1 MKKILV
7 LLITALMLFSIT
19 GVNAFASSSYESELL
34 SALSIMQGDPDG
46 NMRYED
52 KVSRAEC
59 AKIIVATSKYRDRVD
74 TNSKSSPFKDV
85 TSTHWAAP
93 YVTAGVKNG
102 LFKGYFD
109 ATFRPSNTV
118 LFEEAVTMLLRIL
131 DYTDED
137 LGNDWPYDQI
147 DMAKKMGMLDD
158 VNKSIGQELTRRDIS
173 KLVYNTL
180 NSSAKSSQDTYLSSF
195 NRTIG
200 PKTVLSANWY
210 EEFGADSSI
219 RVMRDGVK
227 SSVSEVL
234 TNDIAYYMEE
244 YKTALVYSKKVTG
257 IYENATPNKNAPDS
271 VTVSGVVYNI
281 EGDGAYSKLSSGGTF
296 NYGDTVTLLLGKSG
310 DVADVL
316 TSTQVLDKVYGFLL
330 GTGTKE
336 TTISG
341 DATTRPYIKLLLS
354 SGKTAEYITSKDY
367 SSYLNRAVAVTLKDG
382 TATVATVSSQNG
394 ISGKFV
400 WNSATKKLGN
410 TPVSADVKI
419 TEVSSTSLS
428 DNIIY
433 GTVFPQ
439 RLDGITFTSGKVLY
453 ANKNSNGE
461 IDEMILLDVTG
472 DIYTYGIITKA
483 TKNVDTMSISGS
495 YEYITG
501 GNHYSVSTNN
511 KAFGVSA
518 GEAVKIVSADG
529 RSVSSMTSLSKAVSG
544 KIASVTGN
552 EITISEKTYTMS
564 DKVQIYIKNLSQYT
578 MVSSN
583 QLSVLAEEYTATLYV
598 DKGSSI
604 SRVRIIVLS

>member
-19 GVNAFASSSYESELL
+19 GVNAFASSSYEAELL

-59 AKIIVATSKYRDRVD
+59 AKIIVATSKYRVRVD

-109 ATFRPSNTV
+109 ATFRPSDTV

-173 KLVYNTL
+173 KMIYNTL
-180 NSSAKSSQDTYLSSF
+180 NANAKGSQDTYLSNF

-257 IYENATPNKNAPDS
+257 IYENALPNKDAPDS
-271 VTVSGVVYNI
+271 VTVSGVTYNI
-281 EGDGAYSKLSSGGTF
+281 EGDNAYFKLSSSGTLY
-296 NYGDTVTLLLGKSG
+296 YGDTVTLLLGKSG

-316 TSTQVLDKVYGFLL
+316 INSQLSDKVYGFLI

-336 TTISG
+336 TTVSG
-341 DATTRPYIKLLLS
+341 SATIRPYIRVVLP
-354 SGKTAEYITSKDY
+354 SGEVTEYITAKDH
-367 SSYLNRAVAVTLKDG
+367 SSYLNHVVAVTLKNG
-382 TATVATVSSQNG
+382 TATVATVSSQNNA
-394 ISGKFV
+394 SGKFI
-400 WNSATKKLGN
+400 WNSSTKKLGS
-410 TPVSADVKI
+410 TPVSTDVKI

-428 DNIIY
+428 DTAIY

-439 RLDGITFTSGKVLY
+439 RLDGITLSADKVLY
-453 ANKNSNGE
+453 AHKNSDKE
-461 IDEMILLDVTG
+461 IDELILLDVTG
-472 DIYTYGIITKA
+472 DIYTYGILTKA
-483 TKNVDTMSISGS
+483 TSIAEPGMVSGS
-495 YEYITG
+495 YEYISDG
-501 GNHYSVSTNN
+501 RHYSVATSN

-518 GEAVKIVSADG
+518 GEVVKIVSG
-529 RSVSSMTSLSKAVSG
+529 SRGISSMTSLSKALSG
-544 KIASVTGN
+544 KITSVTGN
-552 EITISEKTYTMS
+552 EIAISGKVFTMS
-564 DKVQIYIKNLSQYT
+564 DKVQIYIKNYSDYT
-578 MVSSN
+578 M
-583 QLSVLAEEYTATLYV
+583 LSVNELAELSNNYTASVYT